1 MRTCGL
7 GRRCLCSWSVSVR
20 GRVILLGSTTTSRT
34 WATTPAISS
43 RLYSSAQTDSK
54 IEDDWSISVKVSG
67 EYCILVNLILLRTNC
82 HFFYCIIYRKYSLFL
97 KNLLDLSPGISRR
110 LAAPS
115 APSERVM
122 AVFFLISKIECL
134 MQRIST
140 LWSCGSNC
148 RL

>member
-7 GRRCLCSWSVSVR
+7 GRKCLCSWSVSVR

-82 HFFYCIIYRKYSLFL
+82 HFFYCILRKL
-97 KNLLDLSPGISRR
+97 KLPVLRFTKIRINYMCAIQSFKILSNFTNSVHGI
-110 LAAPS
+110 
-115 APSERVM
+115 
-122 AVFFLISKIECL
+122 
-134 MQRIST
+134 
-140 LWSCGSNC
+140 N
-148 RL
+148 